1 MKVYIDS
8 DFHCHTS
15 NPDGYFR
22 EVEDE
27 FFNDKCQTFI
37 EGYCY
42 DTSKGYV
49 QIYPWK
55 PYDELDEAQRTYEK
69 QQLEEYKDIVAEQDL
84 MILDMQYNALV
95 NDL

>member
-1 MKVYIDS
+1 MRTIYVDS
-8 DFHCHTS
+8 DYKCHIAD
-15 NPDGYFR
+15 DGMMR
-22 EVEDE
+22 IVETD
-27 FFNDKCQTFI
+27 FFDGKCDAFL

-84 MILDMQYNALV
+84 MILDMQYNALF